1 MAYVIS
7 MIRFQNPIFFVFTER
22 LRVKDQFINESC
34 TFLISAGDITQKG
47 FEKKRA
53 RLLQPYL
60 DAANS
65 KQGTYVTRVAM
76 WRFSSSR
83 CPLLV
88 GLADKVIQLSGDN
101 IPGDYERERG
111 AFK

>member
-1 MAYVIS
+1 

-22 LRVKDQFINESC
+22 LRVKDQFINESR